1 MSEAE
6 QSETAQQV
14 AELTAELAE
23 VRKKRDQLDAQNL
36 RVTNNLRRTIAERDA
51 GSEQLARCKEEV
63 DTLAAKNA
71 LLQGTIMDLR
81 AAKSVIVAERDVA
94 ERERTESRAEVVRL
108 VRLRGER
115 DAALAERDAA
125 RKASS
130 ELREQLAEVREK
142 NGRLQAMNN
151 QLAQTIED
159 MCLEQRDVSQLQVER
174 DSTREQLARCKEE
187 VDTLAAEN
195 TSLRDTMES
204 LRHKQIHPDLPG
216 LLAAIQAATG
226 QAREL
231 I

>member
-187 VDTLAAEN
+187 VDMFEAEN
-195 TSLRDTMES
+195 TSLRDMVRK
-204 LRHKQIHPDLPG
+204 LQAKQVHDDLPG
-216 LLAAIQAATG
+216 ILCAIQLAAE
-226 QAREL
+226 QARGL